1 MDKVRDGVRPVAT
14 VAAGLLL
21 IYLGILNAA
30 YRDSLLTWQPTPDGA
45 SWKVPFAFLSAAI
58 LIVAGIGVLLPQ
70 WRAKGAML
78 GAGWVGLWALLL
90 HLPHV
95 VTDHNVGALLGLGE
109 ASANALGLATLT
121 GLFDT
126 QRRALLVRLAFGLC
140 LVVFGISH
148 FVYADFTAKMVPAWL
163 PDRLGIAY
171 LTGTIHAL
179 TGACLLAGI
188 RVRLAATI
196 EALMMSSFV
205 LLLHIPGV
213 VAAPHDRMQLT
224 MLGMAALLTTA
235 AWLVASW
242 KSLRS
247 EPA

>member
-1 MDKVRDGVRPVAT
+1 MDKVRQVAT
-14 VAAGLLL
+14 IVAGLIL

-45 SWKVPFAFLSAAI
+45 SWKIPFAYLSALI
-58 LIVAGIGVLLPQ
+58 LIVAGIGILLPR
-70 WRAKGAML
+70 WRAKSAML

-95 VTDHNVGALLGLGE
+95 VADHNVGALLGLGE

-121 GLFDT
+121 GCFDAGK
-126 QRRALLVRLAFGLC
+126 RALLLRLAFGLC
-140 LVVFGISH
+140 LIVFGASH
-148 FVYADFTAKMVPAWL
+148 FVYADFTAQMVPAWL
-163 PDRLGIAY
+163 PDRLGLAY
-171 LTGTIHAL
+171 LTGSIHAL

-188 RVRLAATI
+188 RVRVAAAI

-205 LLLHIPGV
+205 LLVHVPGV
-213 VAAPHDRMQLT
+213 AAAPPDRLQLT
-224 MLGMAALLTTA
+224 MLGMAGLLATA

-242 KSLRS
+242 KSLGW
-247 EPA
+247 EVA